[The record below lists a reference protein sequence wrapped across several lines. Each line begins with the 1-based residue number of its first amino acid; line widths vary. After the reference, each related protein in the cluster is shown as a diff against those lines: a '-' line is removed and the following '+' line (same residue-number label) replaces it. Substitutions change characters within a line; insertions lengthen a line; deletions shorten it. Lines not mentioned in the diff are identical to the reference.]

1 MNHPVGQGGPTSRP
15 NSGPDIEFMRVD
27 EDLLVVEK
35 PAGMLCV
42 PGRGPLAFDALSL
55 RVQRSYPDA
64 LIVHRLDMATSGL
77 VLMARSKTIQRALSA
92 AFEQRRVDKLYVA
105 VVAGLI
111 EADAGVID
119 LPLAADWEH
128 RPVQAVDHVRGKRSI
143 THFRVLDRD
152 EIAYTTR
159 LELRSL
165 TGRTHQLRVH
175 LLALGHPIVGDA
187 LYAPAT
193 SPTKAPAMAM
203 RLMLHASRLALAHPR
218 DASRIEVASTVPF

>member
-1 MNHPVGQGGPTSRP
+1 MNDPVRQDGPTQPS

-105 VVAGLI
+105 VVTGLI

-119 LPLAADWEH
+119 LPLAANWEH
-128 RPVQAVDHVRGKRSI
+128 RPVQAVNHVRGKRSI
-143 THFRVLDRD
+143 THFQVLDRD
-152 EIAYTTR
+152 AVAGTTR
-159 LELRSL
+159 LQLL
-165 TGRTHQLRVH
+165 PTTGRTHQLRVH

-193 SPTKAPAMAM
+193 SPTQALAKTT
-203 RLMLHASRLALAHPR
+203 RLMLHASRLAFAHPR
-218 DASRIEVASTVPF
+218 AASRIEVASRVPF